1 MSPGYDK
8 QVIRRRRITFGVLV
22 GISLV
27 LLTIYFGEGTG
38 GTLHAVQR
46 GAQEALAPIE
56 TGAGKALKP
65 FRDLAGWVG
74 DVVDAKGENE
84 KLRRDNERLQKQ
96 LARAEVAA
104 RDGQQARSL
113 VGLTEFGGYPDGLEP
128 ITARVIVRSPTVW
141 YSAVQ
146 IDKGSS
152 DGVEV
157 DMPVVAASDDPEG
170 TGGLAGRVVSVT
182 SNTAR
187 VMLIT
192 DSDSGVGAQVLR
204 EGSGGESGVV
214 RPEVGKPSDL
224 LLDFVENGRRIEK
237 GNTVITSGFRSGD
250 VASHFPRGIPIGQ
263 VSRVDQGEL
272 DLYQR
277 VHLRPFADLRRM
289 DVVQVL
295 RPAGERE
302 RAGVGAE

>member
-1 MSPGYDK
+1 LSFGYDK

-22 GISLV
+22 ALSLV
-27 LLTIYFGEGTG
+27 LITGYFGEGPG
-38 GTLHAVQR
+38 GVLHTIQR

-56 TGAGKALKP
+56 KGAGKALKP
-65 FRDLAGWVG
+65 FRDLAGWFG
-74 DVVDAKGENE
+74 DVMDAKSENE
-84 KLRRDNERLQKQ
+84 ELRRENERLQKE
-96 LARAEVAA
+96 LARALIAA
-104 RDGQQARSL
+104 RDGEQARSL
-113 VGLTEFGGYPDGLEP
+113 IGLTEFSGYPDGMEA

-141 YSAVQ
+141 YSTVQ

-157 DMPVVAASDDPEG
+157 NMPVVAAGADPQG

-182 SNTAR
+182 PSTAR

-192 DSDSGVGAQVLR
+192 DSDSGVGAEVFP
-204 EGSGGESGVV
+204 GGENGVV

-224 LLDFVENGRRIEK
+224 LLDFIEKGRRIRK
-237 GNTVITSGFRSGD
+237 GNTVITSGFRSRGLE
-250 VASHFPRGIPIGQ
+250 SHFPRGIPIG
-263 VSRVDQGEL
+263 VVTRVDPGEL

-277 VHLRPFADLRRM
+277 VHIRPFADLRRM

-295 RPAGERE
+295 RPAGAGQ

>member
-1 MSPGYDK
+1 M
-8 QVIRRRRITFGVLV
+8 IRRRRATLGVLV

-27 LLTIYFGEGTG
+27 LITVYFSEGAG
-38 GTLHAVQR
+38 GALHAVQR

-56 TGAGKALKP
+56 TGAGKVLKP
-65 FRDLAGWVG
+65 FRDLANWVG

-84 KLRRDNERLQKQ
+84 KLRTENERLQKS

-104 RDGQQARSL
+104 RDGEQARSL
-113 VGLTEFGGYPDGLEP
+113 VGLAEFEGYPDGVDP
-128 ITARVIVRSPTVW
+128 VTARVIVRSPTVW

-157 DMPVVAASDDPEG
+157 NMPVVAASEDPEG

-182 SNTAR
+182 SGTAR

-192 DSDSGVGAQVLR
+192 DADSGVGSEVFP
-204 EGSGGESGVV
+204 GGESGVV
-214 RPEVGKPSDL
+214 RPEVGKPTDL
-224 LLDFVENGRRIEK
+224 LLDFIETGRRIEK
-237 GNTVITSGFRSGD
+237 GNTVITSGFGSRD
-250 VASHFPRGIPIGQ
+250 TESHFPRGIPIG
-263 VSRVDQGEL
+263 VVRRVDQSEL

-295 RPAGERE
+295 RPAGRGE
-302 RAGVGAE
+302 RAEVGAE

>member
-8 QVIRRRRITFGVLV
+8 QVIRRRRATLGVLV
-22 GISLV
+22 GISLI
-27 LLTIYFGEGTG
+27 LITMYFGEGAG
-38 GTLHAVQR
+38 GALHAIQR

-84 KLRRDNERLQKQ
+84 KLQRENERLQKR

-104 RDGQQARSL
+104 RDGAQARSL
-113 VGLTEFGGYPDGLEP
+113 AGLTEFEGYPDGLEP
-128 ITARVIVRSPTVW
+128 VTARVIVRSPTVW

-152 DGVEV
+152 DGVEEN
-157 DMPVVAASDDPEG
+157 MPVVAASDDPEG

-182 SNTAR
+182 ANTAR

-192 DSDSGVGAQVLR
+192 DADSGVGAQIL
-204 EGSGGESGVV
+204 SGGESGVV

-224 LLDFVENGRRIEK
+224 LLDGIEKGRRIKE
-237 GNTVITSGFRSGD
+237 GNTVITSGFRSRGIE
-250 VASHFPRGIPIGQ
+250 SHFPRGIPIG
-263 VSRVDQGEL
+263 VVRRVDRSEL

-295 RPAGERE
+295 RPAGRGE

>member
-8 QVIRRRRITFGVLV
+8 QVIRRRRITFGALV
-22 GISLV
+22 AISLV
-27 LLTIYFGEGTG
+27 LLTVYFGEGAG
-38 GTLHAVQR
+38 GSLHAIQR

-84 KLRRDNERLQKQ
+84 KLRREKERLQKR
-96 LARAEVAA
+96 LARAEIAA
-104 RDGQQARSL
+104 RDGEQARSL
-113 VGLTEFGGYPDGLEP
+113 VGLTEFEGYPDGLDP
-128 ITARVIVRSPTVW
+128 LTARVIVRSPTVW

-157 DMPVVAASDDPEG
+157 NMPVVAASEDPDG

-192 DSDSGVGAQVLR
+192 DADSGVGAEVFP
-204 EGSGGESGVV
+204 GGESGVV
-214 RPEVGKPSDL
+214 RPEVGKPTDL
-224 LLDFVENGRRIEK
+224 LLDFIEKGRKIEK
-237 GNTVITSGFRSGD
+237 GNTVITSGFSSRGTE
-250 VASHFPRGIPIGQ
+250 SHFPRGIPVG
-263 VSRVDQGEL
+263 VVRRVDPGEL

-295 RPAGERE
+295 RPAGRGE
-302 RAGVGAE
+302 RAGVGGG

>member
-8 QVIRRRRITFGVLV
+8 QVIRRRRITLGVLV
-22 GISLV
+22 GICLV
-27 LLTIYFGEGTG
+27 LITAYFGEGTG
-38 GTLHAVQR
+38 GGLHAVQR

-65 FRDLAGWVG
+65 FRDLAGWFG

-84 KLRRDNERLQKQ
+84 KLRTENERLQKR

-113 VGLTEFGGYPDGLEP
+113 VGLTQFEGYPDGVDP
-128 ITARVIVRSPTVW
+128 VTARVIVRSPTVW

-152 DGVEV
+152 DGIEV
-157 DMPVVAASDDPEG
+157 DMPVVAASDDPDG

-182 SNTAR
+182 SSTAR

-192 DSDSGVGAQVLR
+192 DADSGVGAQIFPD
-204 EGSGGESGVV
+204 GESGVV
-214 RPEVGKPSDL
+214 VPEVGKPSDL
-224 LLDFVENGRRIEK
+224 LLDFIEKGRRIKE
-237 GNTVITSGFRSGD
+237 GDTVISSGFASRG
-250 VASHFPRGIPIGQ
+250 VESHFPRGIPIG
-263 VSRVDQGEL
+263 VVRRVDQSEL

-295 RPAGERE
+295 RPAGRGE